1 MNDRYTGLELANRK
15 GQDVSLVFS
24 KPQEG
29 SKSKYLL
36 YKRLELT
43 GALQSPIFRSPDSAL
58 THSEYLSIPKMLRGS
73 TASAR

>member
-1 MNDRYTGLELANRK
+1 MNDRYPGLELANKK

-29 SKSKYLL
+29 SKSKHLL

-43 GALQSPIFRSPDSAL
+43 DALYSPIFR
-58 THSEYLSIPKMLRGS
+58 GS
-73 TASAR
+73 CLP